1 MIDPKQIVFRK
12 PLTVKIK
19 WDSECRV
26 FWVSNTAIRVY
37 GYGPTP
43 ARAMRSFMLGLARS
57 YGGLVGMSDAEL
69 TKDAQIARDKL
80 AKLVEIVR

>member
-1 MIDPKQIVFRK
+1 
-12 PLTVKIK
+12 
-19 WDSECRV
+19 
-26 FWVSNTAIRVY
+26 
-37 GYGPTP
+37 
-43 ARAMRSFMLGLARS
+43 MLGLARS